1 MAETTTDLDL
11 ARAKVTLILNA
22 QSGKKD
28 ADKRVDDIR
37 ARLEPAV
44 GELVLRPVKGSQIF
58 QAAKRAVK
66 EGSDVVAALGG
77 DGTQSAVAG
86 ALAGTEAVMAP
97 LPGGTFNYFARELGM
112 ETLEQALDALLAAKV
127 GTRDLGTVN
136 DRVFLNNLSFGLYP
150 QILQRREAIYDRWG
164 RSRLLAY
171 WSVLLSLF
179 DLRDPM
185 HLSLTVDGHQRDIY
199 TPLAFIARSAY
210 QLETFGMDGAEAVRD
225 GHFALFTAKGN
236 SRRALIAASLRLALG
251 KVARGEDFD
260 MVIADEMLIETR
272 RRRKLVAFDGEK
284 ERMSAPFHLV
294 MQPDALKVIVAPP
307 GPEKAAD
314 EKNK

>member
-1 MAETTTDLDL
+1 MATTIPGLDL
-11 ARAKVTLILNA
+11 ARAKVTLIFNA
-22 QSGKKD
+22 QAGKQD
-28 ADKRVDDIR
+28 ADGRVKEIR

-44 GELVLRPVKGSQIF
+44 GELVLRPVKGSGIVG
-58 QAAKRAVK
+58 AAKAAVDD
-66 EGSDVVAALGG
+66 GSDVVAAFGG
-77 DGTQSAVAG
+77 DGTQSAVAD
-86 ALAGTEAVMAP
+86 ALAGSGAVMAP

-112 ETLEQALDALLAAKV
+112 ETLEDALDALLAGRV
-127 GTRDLGTVN
+127 TRRDVGTVN

-150 QILQRREAIYDRWG
+150 HILQRREAIYGRWG

-171 WSVLLSLF
+171 WSVLLSLL

-199 TPLAFIARSAY
+199 TPLAFIARSAF
-210 QLETFGMDGAEAVRD
+210 QLESFGMDGAEAVRD
-225 GHFALFTAKGN
+225 GHFALFAAKGK

-260 MVIADEMLIETR
+260 MVISDEMLIETR
-272 RRRKLVAFDGEK
+272 RKRKLVAFDGEK

-294 MQPDALKVIVAPP
+294 MHPGALKVVAPVA
-307 GPEKAAD
+307 KTD
-314 EKNK
+314 EATA

>member
-1 MAETTTDLDL
+1 MASTTPDLDL

-28 ADKRVDDIR
+28 ADDRVKGIR

-44 GELVLRPVKGSQIF
+44 GKLVLRPVRGGDIAR
-58 QAAKRAVK
+58 AAKAAVDA
-66 EGSDVVAALGG
+66 GSDVVAALGG

-86 ALAGTEAVMAP
+86 ALAGTDAVMAP

-112 ETLEQALDALLAAKV
+112 ATLEEALDALLAGRVEA
-127 GTRDLGTVN
+127 RDVGTVN

-150 QILQRREAIYDRWG
+150 HMLQRREAIYDRWG

-171 WSVLLSLF
+171 WSALLSVLA
-179 DLRDPM
+179 LRDPM

-210 QLETFGMDGAEAVRD
+210 QLESFGMVGAEAVRA
-225 GHFALFTAKGN
+225 GHFALFVARGK
-236 SRRALIAASLRLALG
+236 SRSALMAASLRLALG

-260 MVIADEMLIETR
+260 LVISDEMLIETR
-272 RRRKLVAFDGEK
+272 RRRKLVALDGEMA
-284 ERMSAPFHLV
+284 RMSAPFRLIMH
-294 MQPDALKVIVAPP
+294 PGALKVVAPVR
-307 GPEKAAD
+307 KAGDGA
-314 EKNK
+314 ESAVA

>member
-1 MAETTTDLDL
+1 MASTTSDLDL
-11 ARAKVTLILNA
+11 ASAKVTLIVNA

-28 ADKRVDDIR
+28 ADTRVEEIR
-37 ARLEPAV
+37 TRLEPAV
-44 GELVLRPVKGSQIF
+44 GELVLRPVRGGDILR
-58 QAAKRAVK
+58 AAKTAVA

-86 ALAGTEAVMAP
+86 ALAGTDAVMAP

-112 ETLEQALDALLAAKV
+112 ETLDDALDSLLAGRAEA
-127 GTRDLGTVN
+127 RDVGTVN

-150 QILQRREAIYDRWG
+150 HILQRREAIYDRWG

-171 WSVLLSLF
+171 WSVLLSLL

-185 HLSLTVDGHQRDIY
+185 HLSLTVNGHQRDIY

-210 QLETFGMDGAEAVRD
+210 QLESFGMDGAEAVRD
-225 GHFALFTAKGN
+225 GHLALFVAKEK
-236 SRRALIAASLRLALG
+236 SRSALMAASLRLALG

-260 MVIADEMLIETR
+260 LVISDEMLIETR
-272 RRRKLVAFDGEK
+272 RRRKLLALDGEK
-284 ERMSAPFHLV
+284 ARMSAPFRLNMH
-294 MQPDALKVIVAPP
+294 PGALKVIAPVAKP
-307 GPEKAAD
+307 GAAQA
-314 EKNK
+314 

>member
-1 MAETTTDLDL
+1 MASTTSDLDL

-22 QSGKKD
+22 KAGKKD
-28 ADKRVDDIR
+28 ADARVEEIR

-44 GELVLRPVKGSQIF
+44 GRLILRPVKGQEIAR
-58 QAAKRAVK
+58 AAKAAVA

-112 ETLEQALDALLAAKV
+112 ETLDDALAALLAGRVEA
-127 GTRDLGTVN
+127 RDVGTVN

-150 QILQRREAIYDRWG
+150 HMLQRREAIYDRWG

-171 WSVLLSLF
+171 WSALLSVLN
-179 DLRDPM
+179 LRDPM
-185 HLSLTVDGHQRDIY
+185 HLSLTVDGRQRDIY
-199 TPLAFIARSAY
+199 TPLAFIARSAF
-210 QLETFGMDGAEAVRD
+210 QLESFGMDGAEAVRD
-225 GHFALFTAKGN
+225 GHFGLFVVKGK
-236 SRRALIAASLRLALG
+236 SRRALMVASLRLALG

-260 MVIADEMLIETR
+260 LIISDEMLIETR
-272 RRRKLVAFDGEK
+272 RRRKLVALDGEK
-284 ERMSAPFHLV
+284 ARMSAPFRLLMH
-294 MQPDALKVIVAPP
+294 PGALKVVAPV
-307 GPEKAAD
+307 EKPD
-314 EKNK
+314 EGKT